1 MQENF
6 EFCSVDSVYLA
17 QKYSTPLYV
26 MSQDIIEEKIDY
38 IKVNFLD
45 KYPRT
50 YAYYAS
56 KAFTSSSASP
66 KSSASGFQLHL
77 ISGSTTEK
85 PYLVNSSRSTFVDS
99 PDQP

>member
-1 MQENF
+1 MLI
-6 EFCSVDSVYLA
+6 CVG
-17 QKYSTPLYV
+17 TPFL
-26 MSQDIIEEKIDY
+26 MSCHISNDY
-38 IKVNFLD
+38 AN
-45 KYPRT
+45 
-50 YAYYAS
+50 
-56 KAFTSSSASP
+56 KAFTSSSALP